1 MDEYEITV
9 STFDKLVD
17 KYQAKYMD
25 FDFYIDTY
33 DTFCDL
39 VTDRNAKVFEIACG
53 PGNIAKYLLHKR
65 PDYQIHGID
74 LSPNM
79 VALAKENNPTATFEV
94 MDSRNISIVNKEF
107 DAIICGFCTP
117 YLSKADVI
125 KLIIDMRAIL
135 KVGGTLYISTMEDEY
150 NRSGF
155 QTSSAGDQVYI
166 HYHQFEHLEKN
177 LESNGFE
184 MVSVQ
189 RKQLPVENDEPT
201 TDLFIYAK
209 AIV

>member
-1 MDEYEITV
+1 MDKYEITV
-9 STFDKLVD
+9 STFDKLAD

-25 FDFYIDTY
+25 FDFYFDTY
-33 DTFCDL
+33 DAFCDL
-39 VTDRNAKVFEIACG
+39 VSERNAKVFEIACG
-53 PGNIAKYLLHKR
+53 PGNIAKYILKKH

-94 MDSRNISIVNKEF
+94 MDSRNMEAISEEF

-117 YLSKADVI
+117 YLSKADVM

-135 KVGGTLYISTMEDEY
+135 KTGGTLYISTMEDED

-166 HYHQFEHLEKN
+166 HYHQFECLEHN
-177 LESNGFE
+177 LESNGFKI
-184 MVSVQ
+184 VNVQ
-189 RKQLPVENDEPT
+189 RKQFPLGNDKPT

-209 AIV
+209 AI